1 MSNDYPVGWDPYAWH
16 DHHRPGK
23 PQWRVKAGMFEQR
36 DALCVEF
43 NKLNQRMAEGSFSL
57 RQTMSDMDE
66 WDRLKVAILAC
77 EEVKSS

>member
-1 MSNDYPVGWDPYAWH
+1 
-16 DHHRPGK
+16 
-23 PQWRVKAGMFEQR
+23 MFEQR